1 MFCFIE
7 EPNISIQGQD
17 KVLCGDA
24 AIFNTVVSPE
34 HANGWSVTWQKLEGL
49 TCIHINTRT
58 EKYTG
63 STDQK
68 LVMRSVCKEDE
79 GEYRAILSR
88 FTNRKETIVPS
99 NSIFLQ
105 AIGGILFTFFRIKM
119 IF

>member
-68 LVMRSVCKEDE
+68 LVIHSVCTEDE

-88 FTNRKETIVPS
+88 FTNIVLS

-105 AIGGILFTFFRIKM
+105 VIGGILLTSFRIKM